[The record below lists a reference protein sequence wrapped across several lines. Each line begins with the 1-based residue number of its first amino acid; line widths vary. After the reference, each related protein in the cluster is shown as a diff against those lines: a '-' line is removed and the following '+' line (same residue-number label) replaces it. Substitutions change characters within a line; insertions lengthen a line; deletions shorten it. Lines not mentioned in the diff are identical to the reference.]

1 MSPSKQVSVQEFLE
15 HLNSIKDAGDGDNVN
30 SSALDRMK
38 RLGVYELLLAA
49 EENTRSFGIALE

>member
-15 HLNSIKDAGDGDNVN
+15 HLNSIKDAGDDDNVN
-30 SSALDRMK
+30 SALDRMK

>member
-30 SSALDRMK
+30 SELDRMK

>member
-15 HLNSIKDAGDGDNVN
+15 HLNSIKEAGDADNLN
-30 SSALDRMK
+30 SALDRGK
-38 RLGVYELLLAA
+38 GLGVYELLLAA

>member
-30 SSALDRMK
+30 SALDRMK
-38 RLGVYELLLAA
+38 RFGVYELLLAA